1 MAILLSTEKKNLVN
15 QIDYMELAIKEA
27 VKAKEKREIP
37 VGAII
42 VHKNGDVLAKAHN
55 LVETRNDPTCHA
67 EKLVIEKALK
77 ITGNRYLNN
86 YDIWVTL
93 EPCIMCVSLIKLTRI
108 RRLYYGAEDKKD
120 GAIDN
125 GARLF
130 SNWKSKTKLEV
141 YSGFS
146 AKKSEQLLKEF
157 FKEIR

>member
-1 MAILLSTEKKNLVN
+1 
-15 QIDYMELAIKEA
+15 MELAINEA
-27 VKAKEKREIP
+27 IKAREKQEVP

-42 VHKNGDVLAKAHN
+42 VDKNGNVIAKAHN
-55 LVETRNDPTCHA
+55 LVETRNDPTSHA

-93 EPCIMCVSLIKLTRI
+93 EPCIMCLSLIKLTRI

-130 SNWKSKTKLEV
+130 SMFKSNT
-141 YSGFS
+141 
-146 AKKSEQLLKEF
+146 
-157 FKEIR
+157 

>member
-1 MAILLSTEKKNLVN
+1 MVCK
-15 QIDYMELAIKEA
+15 IDYMELAINEA
-27 VKAKEKREIP
+27 IKAKEKREVP
-37 VGAII
+37 VGAVI
-42 VHKNGDVLAKAHN
+42 VDKNGNVIAKAHN
-55 LVETRNDPTCHA
+55 LVETSNDATSHA

-93 EPCIMCVSLIKLTRI
+93 EPCIMCASIIKQTRI
-108 RRLYYGAEDKKD
+108 RRLYYGAEDKKG

-125 GARLF
+125 GVRVF
-130 SNWKSKTKLEV
+130 SNCRSKAKLEV

-146 AKKSEQLLKEF
+146 ANKSEKLIKEF

>member
-1 MAILLSTEKKNLVN
+1 MFH

-27 VKAKEKREIP
+27 VKAKEKREVP

-42 VHKNGDVLAKAHN
+42 VHKNGNVLAKAHN
-55 LVETRNDPTCHA
+55 LVETRNDATSHA

-93 EPCIMCVSLIKLTRI
+93 EPCIMCASLIKQTRI
-108 RRLYYGAEDKKD
+108 RRLYYGAEDKKG

-125 GARLF
+125 GVRMF
-130 SNWKSKTKLEV
+130 SNSTSKAKLEV

-146 AKKSEQLLKEF
+146 ANKSEKLMKEF

>member
-1 MAILLSTEKKNLVN
+1 MFH

-27 VKAKEKREIP
+27 VKAREKKEVP

-42 VHKNGDVLAKAHN
+42 VHKNGNLLAKAHN
-55 LVETRNDPTCHA
+55 LVETRNDATSHA

-86 YDIWVTL
+86 YDMWVTL
-93 EPCIMCVSLIKLTRI
+93 EPCIMCASIIKQTRI
-108 RRLYYGAEDKKD
+108 RRLYYGAEDKKG

-125 GARLF
+125 GVRIF
-130 SNWKSKTKLEV
+130 SNSRSKAKLEV

-146 AKKSEQLLKEF
+146 ANKSKRLLKEF
-157 FKEIR
+157 FKELR

>member
-1 MAILLSTEKKNLVN
+1 
-15 QIDYMELAIKEA
+15 MELAINEA
-27 VKAKEKREIP
+27 MKARAKQEVP

-42 VHKNGDVLAKAHN
+42 VDKIGNVIAKAHN
-55 LVETRNDPTCHA
+55 LVETRNDATCHA

-93 EPCIMCVSLIKLTRI
+93 EPCIMCASIIKQTRI
-108 RRLYYGAEDKKD
+108 RRLYYGAEDKKN

-125 GARLF
+125 GFRIF
-130 SNWKSKTKLEV
+130 SKCISKAKFEV

-146 AKKSEQLLKEF
+146 ANKSKKLIKEF

>member
-1 MAILLSTEKKNLVN
+1 MICK
-15 QIDYMELAIKEA
+15 IDYMELAINEA
-27 VKAKEKREIP
+27 IKAKEKQEVP

-42 VHKNGDVLAKAHN
+42 VDKNGIVVAKAHN
-55 LVETRNDPTCHA
+55 LVETRNDTTCHA
-67 EKLVIEKALK
+67 EKLVIEKALT

-93 EPCIMCVSLIKLTRI
+93 EPCIMCASIIKKTRI
-108 RRLYYGAEDKKD
+108 RRLYYGAEDKKG

-125 GARLF
+125 GVRMF
-130 SNWKSKTKLEV
+130 SNCRFKSKLEV

-146 AKKSEQLLKEF
+146 ANKSQKLIKEF

>member
-1 MAILLSTEKKNLVN
+1 MKLALKE
-15 QIDYMELAIKEA
+15 AIKARQKQE
-27 VKAKEKREIP
+27 VP

-42 VHKNGDVLAKAHN
+42 VHKNGKVLAKAHN
-55 LVETRNDPTCHA
+55 LVETRNDATSHA

-93 EPCIMCVSLIKLTRI
+93 EPCIMCASLIKQTRI
-108 RRLYYGAEDKKD
+108 RRLYYGAEDRKG

-125 GARLF
+125 GVKIF
-130 SNWKSKTKLEV
+130 SNCRSKAKLEV
-141 YSGFS
+141 YAGFS
-146 AKKSEQLLKEF
+146 AEKSEKLLKEF

>member
-1 MAILLSTEKKNLVN
+1 MIYK
-15 QIDYMELAIKEA
+15 IDYMELAINEA
-27 VKAKEKREIP
+27 IKAREKQEVP

-42 VHKNGDVLAKAHN
+42 VDKNGNVIAKAHN
-55 LVETRNDPTCHA
+55 LVETRNDATSHA

-93 EPCIMCVSLIKLTRI
+93 EPCIMCASIIKQTRI
-108 RRLYYGAEDKKD
+108 RRIYYGAEDKKG

-125 GARLF
+125 GVRTF
-130 SNWKSKTKLEV
+130 SNCRYKAKYEV

-146 AKKSEQLLKEF
+146 AKKSEKLIKEF
-157 FKEIR
+157 FKELK